1 MLHRCARLTLARRR
15 RRVLSAASSSGSS
28 AVVRRAVLPPA
39 GSALVA
45 SGPAAAV
52 CDALEQ
58 EAENEPLAVV
68 FAASPPA
75 LRKALACDA
84 LGAMN
89 VVGAV
94 DGLAFSEAD
103 GLHVVLADFGP
114 DVDVATFDERSGAL
128 PELGRKRLEAAL
140 DEAKA
145 PHFLVFAGEG
155 ADEGDDEWGPLE
167 MFRRRVD
174 GLFGVHAS
182 CSGVAARTAP
192 GMPTGR
198 LVHARRRPCP
208 GDTRNR
214 RRRAKRLKVWD
225 AARGAVVGLALL
237 PATADARCAD
247 TAAELAKLAFAALC
261 VRNQS
266 ESKAPRKLPLRRG
279 RARGGCGPRPT
290 ARRGRRPSA
299 RLTRR
304 WRTSTRGTAA
314 TPPRSPPRP
323 SFT

>member
-1 MLHRCARLTLARRR
+1 MVLPRRR
-15 RRVLSAASSSGSS
+15 RDAAETPPRR
-28 AVVRRAVLPPA
+28 RRA
-39 GSALVA
+39 
-45 SGPAAAV
+45 AAATPRSSR
-52 CDALEQ
+52 E
-58 EAENEPLAVV
+58 
-68 FAASPPA
+68 FS
-75 LRKALACDA
+75 
-84 LGAMN
+84 
-89 VVGAV
+89 
-94 DGLAFSEAD
+94 GLAR
-103 GLHVVLADFGP
+103 
-114 DVDVATFDERSGAL
+114 RSGAL

-225 AARGAVVGLALL
+225 AARGAVARSRRGYFADESRRRRRGCHVDIPWRSTPPPRRGYSVEASRGDAAAKTWVFRSRPAHVLGGPRAPASDRRRALRGHGRGAREVGV
-237 PATADARCAD
+237 RG
-247 TAAELAKLAFAALC
+247 ALC
-261 VRNQS
+261 GKSIRVEGTAKVTAQAGPGARRLWAASDGTTGPASQRALNATMAYL
-266 ESKAPRKLPLRRG
+266 APR
-279 RARGGCGPRPT
+279 
-290 ARRGRRPSA
+290 
-299 RLTRR
+299 
-304 WRTSTRGTAA
+304 STNFG
-314 TPPRSPPRP
+314 
-323 SFT
+323 